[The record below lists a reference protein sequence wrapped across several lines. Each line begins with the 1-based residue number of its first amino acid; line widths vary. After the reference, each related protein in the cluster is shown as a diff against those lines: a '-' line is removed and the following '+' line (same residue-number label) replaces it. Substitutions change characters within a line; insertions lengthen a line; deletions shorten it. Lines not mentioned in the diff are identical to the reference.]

1 MSYPTNQGATV
12 NTQGFANASLGA
24 LGLIPFISD
33 VAPTSSNITGPSGP
47 WRVGQVWINSVAN
60 EAYVL
65 TSISAFNGLVTANWE
80 ADAGSSTLVGSL
92 SDQSGIF
99 TYPSAGNIQLNG
111 TSNQIETV
119 AGTNEITFSL
129 VGPYTPAT
137 YTAHGVLVGEGTSS
151 IVATTPGTNGQVL
164 IGSTGA
170 DPAFSTL
177 TTSTGITFTGG
188 AHSLAINTTGGG
200 LKANAES
207 GAGPF
212 SGATQNSYIL
222 SEAAQTTVSL
232 PATSAVGDFFI
243 VCGTNANSG
252 GFVVSQE
259 TGQEIFS
266 TTNHSTSGA
275 TGSISTAAANTS
287 VFLMCTAANTSWI
300 VLAATGTVTYT

>member
-1 MSYPTNQGATV
+1 M
-12 NTQGFANASLGA
+12 
-24 LGLIPFISD
+24 
-33 VAPTSSNITGPSGP
+33 
-47 WRVGQVWINSVAN
+47 
-60 EAYVL
+60 
-65 TSISAFNGLVTANWE
+65 
-80 ADAGSSTLVGSL
+80 
-92 SDQSGIF
+92 
-99 TYPSAGNIQLNG
+99 
-111 TSNQIETV
+111 
-119 AGTNEITFSL
+119 
-129 VGPYTPAT
+129 
-137 YTAHGVLVGEGTSS
+137 
-151 IVATTPGTNGQVL
+151 L